1 MKSFAFKLIALLRL
15 RETKKNQALA
25 QFASSVKK
33 VKNLVD
39 ELGKTRANYESV
51 LKLVLQKQQNDFSG
65 VQIQALQNSLNL
77 EREKLEQ
84 IELQLKQAKSIQESR
99 RNIFVNKDSEH
110 KAILRLSEKQKDEHY
125 QKEYQ
130 KEQKELEDITGSRFL
145 FQRINRQA

>member
-1 MKSFAFKLIALLRL
+1 M
-15 RETKKNQALA
+15 
-25 QFASSVKK
+25 
-33 VKNLVD
+33 
-39 ELGKTRANYESV
+39 
-51 LKLVLQKQQNDFSG
+51 
-65 VQIQALQNSLNL
+65 QIQALQNSLNL

>member
-130 KEQKELEDITGSRFL
+130 KEQETMPLLFGHLEVI
-145 FQRINRQA
+145 

>member
-1 MKSFAFKLIALLRL
+1 M
-15 RETKKNQALA
+15 A